1 MVYGAKKKQRTP
13 RGLVVK
19 QVKKYPQGVE
29 KLFFKEKKMNKI
41 EKALAKFFH
50 AMGEEKKEMPANAGN
65 PAFMAKYMAF
75 LELQSFPGKAA
86 EKFFAMGAAAAHRQQ
101 LKPQGGKKSCATG
114 SRKEQPPRGQN
125 FGQGKTVEA
134 HHCEERKL
142 QKHEL
147 EQRRFRR

>member
-1 MVYGAKKKQRTP
+1 
-13 RGLVVK
+13 
-19 QVKKYPQGVE
+19 
-29 KLFFKEKKMNKI
+29 MNKI

-50 AMGEEKKEMPANAGN
+50 ALGEKKKEMTANAGN

-114 SRKEQPPRGQN
+114 SRKEQPPRGKTLAKEKAAKRITAKRGN
-125 FGQGKTVEA
+125 FKSTNWSKEDFDDDDF
-134 HHCEERKL
+134 EE
-142 QKHEL
+142 ENY
-147 EQRRFRR
+147 E